1 MNTKNFKLSTL
12 AKAML
17 PILAASALS
26 ACGDDDSSYTAP
38 TPGTSVPGE
47 VELAPN
53 VDLPAAAATPSANE
67 VSLSYIADTTSNVA
81 RMSNTTTDFS
91 QMDSGMWRQILYCDI
106 FGSIWSNLVSRGQ
119 RGNRK
124 L

>member
-91 QMDSGMWRQILYCDI
+91 KWT
-106 FGSIWSNLVSRGQ
+106 LVCGDKSFTATSSELSSLRHF
-119 RGNRK
+119 
-124 L
+124 

>member
-26 ACGDDDSSYTAP
+26 ACGDDNDNSYTAP

-53 VDLPAAAATPSANE
+53 VDLPAAAANAKC
-67 VSLSYIADTTSNVA
+67 
-81 RMSNTTTDFS
+81 
-91 QMDSGMWRQILYCDI
+91 Q
-106 FGSIWSNLVSRGQ
+106 
-119 RGNRK
+119 
-124 L
+124 